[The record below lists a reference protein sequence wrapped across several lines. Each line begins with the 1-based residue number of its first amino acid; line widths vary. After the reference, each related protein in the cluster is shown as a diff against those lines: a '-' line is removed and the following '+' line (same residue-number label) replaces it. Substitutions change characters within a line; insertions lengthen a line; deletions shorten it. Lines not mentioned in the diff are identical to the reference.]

1 MKKMKVSANNG
12 IETAENNFFQQL
24 FFRYWPYWPMFL
36 VLMLVGIGLGFAY
49 LRTTNPIYETSAT
62 ILIKDEKKGMDDA
75 KIMESL
81 NPLSSKKIVENETE
95 IIRSRNILSQVVKD
109 LFLYAPVYEKT
120 NIVTRSAY
128 TSSPVTVQLKD
139 PDSLRETPHIG
150 FTYSAADK
158 TVTIN
163 GNNYPLNTWVST
175 PWGNCR
181 FAENPLYKPSSAPGS
196 FYFSLIDVKGVA
208 GNIAGLLE
216 VVPVSKLSTVITL
229 KIRDESPERG
239 EAVLNTL
246 INVYNKVSLTDK
258 ARIAA
263 TTLEF
268 VENRLKVIQAE
279 LDSAESG
286 IQRFRTQKGA
296 VNLSEQSQLYLRS
309 VGEIDQRASAMDVQL
324 AALDQVEKYVQS
336 KSNTPGIVPSSFGV
350 QDPLLSDLIGKLYDS
365 EIMYEKQKKT
375 TGENN
380 PITISLQ
387 NEINKIKPNILEVI
401 QNQRNS
407 LQAGRNNL
415 AGTMN
420 KYSSMLRDVPKQERE
435 LAEMSRPLAIKNSI
449 YSFLLQKREEAALS
463 FGATVGDSR
472 LVDRASSTAV
482 PVSPRKP
489 FVMLLSVFAAFALG
503 VIYLLLKEVFNSKIL
518 FRSDIEAY
526 TTIPI
531 LGEVVY
537 DNTKGPLIISGAGR
551 TFGEEQFRQIRASI
565 NYVNNRG
572 TSKKIMVTSSIAG
585 EGKSFIASNLAL
597 SIAMSGKKV
606 VLVDMDLYLP
616 KVAGIFGFDSDSKGV
631 ANYLTGS
638 AEADSIIRKSAVSDN
653 LFIITA
659 GKSENDVSELIVNG
673 KGQGLINY
681 LETIFDTVVID
692 STPVLA
698 LTDAYTISSWCDATL
713 YVIRHRVTP
722 KIHIQRLD
730 ENAEMHRLKNTGIV
744 FNGVR
749 KRGTGKYGYGYGY
762 GYDYDYGYQY
772 KEGPKKKRKVNA

>member
-1 MKKMKVSANNG
+1 MSA
-12 IETAENNFFQQL
+12 
-24 FFRYWPYWPMFL
+24 
-36 VLMLVGIGLGFAY
+36 
-49 LRTTNPIYETSAT
+49 
-62 ILIKDEKKGMDDA
+62 
-75 KIMESL
+75 
-81 NPLSSKKIVENETE
+81 
-95 IIRSRNILSQVVKD
+95 
-109 LFLYAPVYEKT
+109 
-120 NIVTRSAY
+120 
-128 TSSPVTVQLKD
+128 
-139 PDSLRETPHIG
+139 
-150 FTYSAADK
+150 
-158 TVTIN
+158 
-163 GNNYPLNTWVST
+163 

-181 FAENPLYKPSSAPGS
+181 FTENPLYKPSAEPGS
-196 FYFSLIDVKGVA
+196 FYFALIDVKGVA
-208 GNIAGLLE
+208 GNIAGVLE
-216 VVPVSKLSTVITL
+216 VLPVSKLSTVITL
-229 KIRDESPERG
+229 KLRDESPERG
-239 EAVLNTL
+239 EAVLNSL
-246 INVYNKVSLTDK
+246 MSVYNKVSLTDK
-258 ARIAA
+258 AQIAA

-324 AALDQVEKYVQS
+324 AALDQVEKYVAS
-336 KSNTPGIVPSSFGV
+336 KTNTPGIVPSSFGV

-380 PITISLQ
+380 PITVSLQ

-401 QNQRNS
+401 QNQRNN

-415 AGTMN
+415 AGSMN

-472 LVDRASSTAV
+472 LVDRASSTAI
-482 PVSPRKP
+482 PVSPKKP
-489 FVMLLSVFAAFALG
+489 FVLLLSLFGAFAVG

-526 TTIPI
+526 TTVPI
-531 LGEVVY
+531 LGEIVY
-537 DNTKGPLIISGAGR
+537 DNTKGPLIISGTGR

-572 TSKKIMVTSSIAG
+572 ASKKIMLTSSIAG
-585 EGKSFIASNLAL
+585 EGKSFVASNLAL

-616 KVAGIFGFDSDSKGV
+616 KVAGIFGFDNDNKGV
-631 ANYLTGS
+631 ANYLNGEV
-638 AEADSIIRKSAVSDN
+638 EADSIIKKSAVSDN

-659 GKSENDVSELIVNG
+659 GKSDNDVSELIVNG
-673 KGQGLINY
+673 KGQGLISY

-713 YVIRHRVTP
+713 YVVRHRVTP

-730 ENAEMHRLKNTGIV
+730 ENIELHRLKNTGII

>member
-1 MKKMKVSANNG
+1 
-12 IETAENNFFQQL
+12 
-24 FFRYWPYWPMFL
+24 
-36 VLMLVGIGLGFAY
+36 
-49 LRTTNPIYETSAT
+49 
-62 ILIKDEKKGMDDA
+62 
-75 KIMESL
+75 
-81 NPLSSKKIVENETE
+81 
-95 IIRSRNILSQVVKD
+95 
-109 LFLYAPVYEKT
+109 
-120 NIVTRSAY
+120 
-128 TSSPVTVQLKD
+128 
-139 PDSLRETPHIG
+139 
-150 FTYSAADK
+150 
-158 TVTIN
+158 
-163 GNNYPLNTWVST
+163 
-175 PWGNCR
+175 
-181 FAENPLYKPSSAPGS
+181 
-196 FYFSLIDVKGVA
+196 
-208 GNIAGLLE
+208 
-216 VVPVSKLSTVITL
+216 
-229 KIRDESPERG
+229 
-239 EAVLNTL
+239 
-246 INVYNKVSLTDK
+246 
-258 ARIAA
+258 
-263 TTLEF
+263 
-268 VENRLKVIQAE
+268 
-279 LDSAESG
+279 
-286 IQRFRTQKGA
+286 
-296 VNLSEQSQLYLRS
+296 
-309 VGEIDQRASAMDVQL
+309 
-324 AALDQVEKYVQS
+324 
-336 KSNTPGIVPSSFGV
+336 
-350 QDPLLSDLIGKLYDS
+350 
-365 EIMYEKQKKT
+365 
-375 TGENN
+375 
-380 PITISLQ
+380 
-387 NEINKIKPNILEVI
+387 
-401 QNQRNS
+401 
-407 LQAGRNNL
+407 
-415 AGTMN
+415 
-420 KYSSMLRDVPKQERE
+420 MLRDVPKQERE

-463 FGATVGDSR
+463 FGATVADSR
-472 LVDRASSTAV
+472 LVDRASSTAI
-482 PVSPRKP
+482 PVSPKKP
-489 FVMLLSVFAAFALG
+489 FVLLLSLFGAFAVG

-616 KVAGIFGFDSDSKGV
+616 KVAGIFGFENDNKGV
-631 ANYLTGS
+631 ANYLTGA
-638 AEADSIIRKSAVSDN
+638 AEADSIIKKSAVSDN

-659 GKSENDVSELIVNG
+659 GKSDNDVSELIVNG

-713 YVIRHRVTP
+713 YVVRHRVTP

>member
-24 FFRYWPYWPMFL
+24 FFRYWPYWPLFL
-36 VLMLVGIGLGFAY
+36 ILVILGAAAGFAY
-49 LRTTNPIYETSAT
+49 LRTTNPVYETSAT

-95 IIRSRNILSQVVKD
+95 IIRSRNILTQVVKD
-109 LFLYAPVYEKT
+109 LFLYAPVYEKNGILT
-120 NIVTRSAY
+120 KSAY
-128 TSSPVTVQLKD
+128 TSSPVVVQLKE
-139 PDSLRETPHIG
+139 PDSLKATSHIG

-158 TVTIN
+158 TVIIN

-181 FAENPLYKPSSAPGS
+181 FTENPLYKPSAVPGS
-196 FYFSLIDVKGVA
+196 FYFALIDVKGVA

-216 VVPVSKLSTVITL
+216 VIPVSKLSTVITL
-229 KIRDESPERG
+229 KLRDESPERG
-239 EAVLNTL
+239 EAVLNSLMT
-246 INVYNKVSLTDK
+246 VYNKVSLTDK
-258 ARIAA
+258 AQTAA

-350 QDPLLSDLIGKLYDS
+350 QDPLLTDLIGKLYES

-380 PITISLQ
+380 PVTVSLQ

-435 LAEMSRPLAIKNSI
+435 LAEMSRPLAIKNNI

-463 FGATVGDSR
+463 FGATVADSR
-472 LVDRASSTAV
+472 LVDKASSTAI
-482 PVSPRKP
+482 PVSPKKP
-489 FVMLLSVFAAFALG
+489 VVILLSVFGAFVLG
-503 VIYLLLKEVFNSKIL
+503 VIYLLLKEVLNSKIL

-616 KVAGIFGFDSDSKGV
+616 KVAGIFGFENDSKGV

-659 GKSENDVSELIVNG
+659 GKSDNDVSELIVNG

-681 LETIFDTVVID
+681 LETIFDAVVID

-713 YVIRHRVTP
+713 YVVRHRVTP

-730 ENAEMHRLKNTGIV
+730 ENAELHRLKNTGII